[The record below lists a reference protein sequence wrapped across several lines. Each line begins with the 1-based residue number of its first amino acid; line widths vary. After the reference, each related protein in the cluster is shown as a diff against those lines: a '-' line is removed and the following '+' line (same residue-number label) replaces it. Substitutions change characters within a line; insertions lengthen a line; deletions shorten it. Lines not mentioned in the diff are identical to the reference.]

1 MLLVRK
7 LLSLSLSAALTL
19 AAHGALADVVKL
31 KLWTLNDRNA
41 PMRVTNIEDAAAVLN
56 RQFAAAGVDRKI
68 VIDTH
73 ASAVQGWDD
82 LALDTLKAFG
92 VDQGPDIVLLPH
104 EWIGEFA
111 RNGYA
116 MPMDEQIKANP
127 WVYGDILPVLWQAMK
142 YQGQVYGVPQDAEI
156 RMFFYNKDMLRK
168 IGKDE
173 AFIDSLPARVESGE
187 FTLDDLTALAKA
199 VVNGGAASIGM
210 LHRPNVGIDYLM
222 VFSSYGAKFMDDKTG
237 KLLFPKKEI
246 ENALGWYARNAA
258 EGVTPTD
265 NTAMSWDTIQSD
277 FKQEKAF
284 LFHQGIWAMA
294 WQVDG
299 RYGSQWPADRAGYTH
314 KIGWIP
320 APAAVKGGKP
330 SNLSH
335 PIAYVVSNKSPHR
348 DLAAQ
353 LVALASLPYYSNRH
367 DVTSY
372 HTAISHA
379 QTAMP
384 QYADN
389 WALSAAGKLMNNVT
403 FVPNQVRFGDYNRVL
418 FKGLQA
424 VETKRM
430 TPAQA
435 VDFIAD
441 ELEMQLGKDV
451 EIVDSL
457 H

>member
-1 MLLVRK
+1 MRK
-7 LLSLSLSAALTL
+7 LVSLSLTALL
-19 AAHGALADVVKL
+19 VSGLMAHTAVADVIKL

-41 PMRVTNIEDAAAVLN
+41 PMRTVNIEEAAVVLN
-56 RQFAAAGVDRKI
+56 QQFADAGVDRKI
-68 VIDTH
+68 VIDSH

-92 VDQGPDIVLLPH
+92 VNQGPDIVLLPH

-116 MPMDEQIKANP
+116 MPMDGQIKANP
-127 WVYGDILPVLWQAMK
+127 WVYADILPVLWEAMK
-142 YQGQVYGVPQDAEI
+142 YQGKVYGIPQDAEI

-173 AFIDSLPARVESGE
+173 TFIDSLPARVDSGD
-187 FTLDDLTALAKA
+187 FTLDDLTALAKE
-199 VVNGGAASIGM
+199 VVDRQVAPIGM

-222 VFSSYGAKFMDDKTG
+222 VFAACGARFMDEKTG
-237 KLLFPKKEI
+237 KLLFAKKETQA
-246 ENALGWYARNAA
+246 ALSWYARNVAA
-258 EGVTPTD
+258 GVTPTD
-265 NTAMSWDTIQSD
+265 NTAMSWDAIQTA

-294 WQVDG
+294 WQVNDSFG
-299 RYGSQWPADRAGYTH
+299 PAWPADKAGYTH
-314 KIGWIP
+314 KIGWIA
-320 APAAVKGGKP
+320 APALVRGGKP
-330 SNLSH
+330 ANLSH
-335 PIAYVVSNKSPHR
+335 PIAYVVSNKSQYK

-353 LVALASLPYYSNRH
+353 LVAIASLPYYNNRH
-367 DVTSY
+367 DISSY

-379 QTAMP
+379 QAAMP
-384 QYADN
+384 QYTDN
-389 WALSAAGKLMNNVT
+389 WALSEAGKMMKNIT
-403 FVPNQVRFGDYNRVL
+403 FVPNHARFGDYNRVL

-441 ELEMQLGKDV
+441 ELETQLGKDV